1 MFKLFRKNRITKYTD
16 KASEYLEQ
24 TFTPEALSSTP
35 QKEAITKFKIDTIS
49 GQSTPD
55 IKDDVKSSQEQSRR
69 KNSDVRY
76 CLKTGDSDVKYSL
89 SDTRYS
95 DRDTSKTSIPAG
107 DKYDSKAVAAFM
119 NKYNSASVSATLL
132 KDLDKTINQTF
143 VDALILY
150 INQKGMR
157 DSEVYKTAQI
167 DRRLFSK
174 IMSNREYKPAKDTVI
189 ALALALKLSLEE
201 TNDLLSRAGY
211 ILSHSNK
218 KDVIIEYFLRERI
231 YKLNDINEV
240 LFNLDQKIIG
250 R

>member
-1 MFKLFRKNRITKYTD
+1 
-16 KASEYLEQ
+16 
-24 TFTPEALSSTP
+24 
-35 QKEAITKFKIDTIS
+35 
-49 GQSTPD
+49 
-55 IKDDVKSSQEQSRR
+55 
-69 KNSDVRY
+69 
-76 CLKTGDSDVKYSL
+76 
-89 SDTRYS
+89 
-95 DRDTSKTSIPAG
+95 
-107 DKYDSKAVAAFM
+107 M
-119 NKYNSASVSATLL
+119 NKYNSANISATLL